1 MNTKKKPEEILFL
14 HFATWMAETH
24 PGMGSPT
31 VQEMQE
37 ETSIE
42 QVCIP
47 AMLEYGQAVAEQA
60 VSIYSEYIHSAQVI
74 LEDGKPYMEVRLR
87 WALPGQESPESRVM
101 NINHDNRDA

>member
-1 MNTKKKPEEILFL
+1 MKTPQEILFL

-24 PGMGSPT
+24 PGLGSPT
-31 VQEMQE
+31 IQDMQE

-74 LEDGKPYMEVRLR
+74 REGGKPYMEMRLR

-101 NINHDNRDA
+101 NINLANHDA